1 MFSKIES
8 WLMAKGDLIVL
19 SIDKFSF
26 KVCLL
31 VGLVALVLSVFGYSK
46 GKKIAT
52 ISPSVYVILQIFM
65 KVWFGV

>member
-52 ISPSVYVILQIFM
+52 ISLAVYVILQIFM

>member
-31 VGLVALVLSVFGYSK
+31 VGLVALVLSVFG
-46 GKKIAT
+46 I
-52 ISPSVYVILQIFM
+52 
-65 KVWFGV
+65 